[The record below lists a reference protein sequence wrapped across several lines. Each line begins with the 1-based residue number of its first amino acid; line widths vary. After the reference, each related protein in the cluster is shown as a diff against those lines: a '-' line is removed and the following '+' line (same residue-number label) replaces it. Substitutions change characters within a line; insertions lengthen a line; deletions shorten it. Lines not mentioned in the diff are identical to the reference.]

1 MLEVRDLHSGYG
13 EAHVVRGVSLDVG
26 AGEIVAVLGRN
37 GMGKTTLIRSIMG
50 LTPPQI
56 RSGSITWRGES
67 LIGLR
72 PHDIAARKIAIVPQ
86 GRRLFPSLTVTEH
99 LTMLKSARAK
109 DGWTVDRVF
118 GIFPRLAE
126 RRHHRGGQLSGGER
140 GMLAVGRALMID
152 PQLILMDEP
161 SEGLAPV
168 MVQHLEEI
176 VLDLKREGLSILL
189 VEQNLYSALAVADR
203 VYILETGQVVHQGD
217 AATLSAADRSVVSA
231 PRRAVRSL
239 NGSVSRPHRNLRRNP
254 CQSAESGPN
263 RRSGSSVSKSR
274 N

>member
-1 MLEVRDLHSGYG
+1 MLEIRDLHSGYG
-13 EAHVVRGVSLDVG
+13 EALVVRGVSLDVG
-26 AGEIVAVLGRN
+26 AGEIVALLGRN

-50 LTPPQI
+50 LTPPQVS
-56 RSGSITWRGES
+56 SGTVTWRGES
-67 LIGLR
+67 LVGLR
-72 PHDIAARKIAIVPQ
+72 PHVIADRKIAIVPQ
-86 GRRLFPSLTVTEH
+86 GRRLFASLTVTEH

-109 DGWTVDRVF
+109 DGWTIDRVF

-176 VLDLKREGLSILL
+176 VLSLKREGMSVLL

-203 VYILETGQVVHQGD
+203 VYILETGQIVHQGD
-217 AATLSAADRSVVSA
+217 AKAMAQQTDVLFARLGV
-231 PRRAVRSL
+231 
-239 NGSVSRPHRNLRRNP
+239 
-254 CQSAESGPN
+254 Q
-263 RRSGSSVSKSR
+263 
-274 N
+274 

>member
-13 EAHVVRGVSLDVG
+13 EAVVVRGVSLDV
-26 AGEIVAVLGRN
+26 APGEIVALLGRN

-50 LTPPQI
+50 LVPPQI
-56 RSGSITWRGES
+56 RAGTISWRGDN
-67 LIGLR
+67 LVGMK

-99 LTMLKSARAK
+99 LTMLKSPRAR

-126 RRHHRGGQLSGGER
+126 RRYHRGGQLSGGER

-168 MVQHLEEI
+168 MVQHLESI
-176 VLDLKREGLSILL
+176 ILDLKKEGLSILL

-203 VYILETGQVVHQGD
+203 VYIMETGQIVHQGD
-217 AATLSAADRSVVSA
+217 AKEMSQQTDVLFARLGV
-231 PRRAVRSL
+231 
-239 NGSVSRPHRNLRRNP
+239 H
-254 CQSAESGPN
+254 
-263 RRSGSSVSKSR
+263 
-274 N
+274 

>member
-13 EAHVVRGVSLDVG
+13 EAIVVRGVSLDVG
-26 AGEIVAVLGRN
+26 PGEIVALLGRN

-50 LTPPQI
+50 LTPPQV
-56 RSGSITWRGES
+56 RSGSISWRGES
-67 LIGLR
+67 LLGLR
-72 PHDIAARKIAIVPQ
+72 PHAIADRKIAIVPQ
-86 GRRLFPSLTVTEH
+86 GRRLFASLTVIEH

-109 DGWTVDRVF
+109 DGWTVERVF

-126 RRHHRGGQLSGGER
+126 RRHHRGAQLSGGER

-152 PQLILMDEP
+152 PMLILMDEP

-176 VLDLKREGLSILL
+176 ILGLKREGLSILL

-203 VYILETGQVVHQGD
+203 VYVLETGRVVHHANAGELAQHTEVLFKHLG
-217 AATLSAADRSVVSA
+217 V
-231 PRRAVRSL
+231 
-239 NGSVSRPHRNLRRNP
+239 H
-254 CQSAESGPN
+254 
-263 RRSGSSVSKSR
+263 
-274 N
+274 

>member
-1 MLEVRDLHSGYG
+1 MLEVRNLHSGYG
-13 EAHVVRGVSLDVG
+13 EAVVVRGVSLDVG
-26 AGEIVAVLGRN
+26 AGEIVALLGRN
-37 GMGKTTLIRSIMG
+37 GMGKTTFSRSIMG
-50 LTPPQI
+50 LVPPQI
-56 RSGSITWRGES
+56 RSGTISWRGEN
-67 LIGLR
+67 LVGMK

-109 DGWTVDRVF
+109 GGWTVDRVF

-152 PQLILMDEP
+152 PNLILMDEP

-168 MVQHLEEI
+168 MVQHLEDI
-176 VLDLKREGLSILL
+176 ILSLRREGLSILL

-203 VYILETGQVVHQGD
+203 VYILETGKVVHQGD
-217 AATLSAADRSVVSA
+217 AKELIQQTELLFQRLGV
-231 PRRAVRSL
+231 
-239 NGSVSRPHRNLRRNP
+239 
-254 CQSAESGPN
+254 Q
-263 RRSGSSVSKSR
+263 
-274 N
+274 

>member
-1 MLEVRDLHSGYG
+1 MLEIRDLHSGYG
-13 EAHVVRGVSLDVG
+13 EALVVRGVSLDVG
-26 AGEIVAVLGRN
+26 AGEIVALLGRN

-50 LTPPQI
+50 LVPPQI
-56 RSGSITWRGES
+56 NAGSIRWRGEN
-67 LIGLR
+67 LVGLR
-72 PHDIAARKIAIVPQ
+72 PHDIADRKIAIVPQ
-86 GRRLFPSLTVTEH
+86 GRRLFASLTVTEH

-109 DGWTVDRVF
+109 TGWTMERVF

-168 MVQHLEEI
+168 MVQLLEDI
-176 VLDLKREGLSILL
+176 VLGLKREGLSILL

-203 VYILETGQVVHQGD
+203 VYILETGQIVHQGD
-217 AATLSAADRSVVSA
+217 AKTMAGQTELLFQRLGV
-231 PRRAVRSL
+231 
-239 NGSVSRPHRNLRRNP
+239 
-254 CQSAESGPN
+254 Q
-263 RRSGSSVSKSR
+263 
-274 N
+274 

>member
-13 EAHVVRGVSLDVG
+13 DAIVVRGVSLDVKP
-26 AGEIVAVLGRN
+26 GEIVALLGRN
-37 GMGKTTLIRSIMG
+37 GMGKTTVIRSIMG
-50 LTPPQI
+50 LKPPQI

-67 LIGLR
+67 LLDL
-72 PHDIAARKIAIVPQ
+72 PAHDIAGRKIAIVPQ

-109 DGWTVDRVF
+109 TGWTLDRVF

-152 PQLILMDEP
+152 PELILMDEP

-168 MVQHLEEI
+168 MVQHLESII
-176 VLDLKREGLSILL
+176 VDLKKEGLSILL

-203 VYILETGQVVHQGD
+203 VYVLETGQVVHHGT
-217 AATLSAADRSVVSA
+217 AEE
-231 PRRAVRSL
+231 L
-239 NGSVSRPHRNLRRNP
+239 NNQTDVLFQRLGV
-254 CQSAESGPN
+254 Q
-263 RRSGSSVSKSR
+263 
-274 N
+274 

>member
-13 EAHVVRGVSLDVG
+13 EAAVVRGVSLDVG
-26 AGEIVAVLGRN
+26 TGEIVALLGRN
-37 GMGKTTLIRSIMG
+37 GMGKTTFIRSVMG
-50 LTPPQI
+50 LAPPQI
-56 RSGSITWRGES
+56 RSGTITWRGES
-67 LIGLR
+67 LVGLR
-72 PHDIAARKIAIVPQ
+72 PHDIADRKIAIVPQ
-86 GRRLFPSLTVTEH
+86 GRRLFSSLTVTEH

-126 RRHHRGGQLSGGER
+126 RRNHRGGQLSGGER

-168 MVQHLEEI
+168 MVQHLEGI
-176 VLDLKREGLSILL
+176 ILDLKREGLSVLL

-203 VYILETGQVVHQGD
+203 VYVLETGQVVHQGD
-217 AATLSAADRSVVSA
+217 AKELSEHPDLLFQRLGV
-231 PRRAVRSL
+231 
-239 NGSVSRPHRNLRRNP
+239 
-254 CQSAESGPN
+254 Q
-263 RRSGSSVSKSR
+263 
-274 N
+274 

>member
-13 EAHVVRGVSLDVG
+13 EAVVVRGVSLDV
-26 AGEIVAVLGRN
+26 APGEIVALLGRN

-50 LTPPQI
+50 LVPPQI
-56 RSGSITWRGES
+56 LAGTVSWRGDN
-67 LIGLR
+67 LVGMK

-99 LTMLKSARAK
+99 LTMLKSPRAK

-168 MVQHLEEI
+168 MVQHLESI
-176 VLDLKREGLSILL
+176 ILDLKKEGLSILL

-203 VYILETGQVVHQGD
+203 VYIMETGQIVHQGD
-217 AATLSAADRSVVSA
+217 AKEMSQQTDVLFARLGV
-231 PRRAVRSL
+231 
-239 NGSVSRPHRNLRRNP
+239 H
-254 CQSAESGPN
+254 
-263 RRSGSSVSKSR
+263 
-274 N
+274 

>member
-13 EAHVVRGVSLDVG
+13 EAVVVRGVSLDV
-26 AGEIVAVLGRN
+26 APGEIVALLGRN

-50 LTPPQI
+50 LVPPQI
-56 RSGSITWRGES
+56 RAGTISWRGDD
-67 LIGLR
+67 LVGMK

-99 LTMLKSARAK
+99 LTMLKSPRAK

-126 RRHHRGGQLSGGER
+126 RRFHRGGQLSGGER

-168 MVQHLEEI
+168 MVQHLETI
-176 VLDLKREGLSILL
+176 ILDLKKEGLSILL

-203 VYILETGQVVHQGD
+203 VYIMETGQIVHQGD
-217 AATLSAADRSVVSA
+217 AREMSQQTDVLFARLGV
-231 PRRAVRSL
+231 
-239 NGSVSRPHRNLRRNP
+239 H
-254 CQSAESGPN
+254 
-263 RRSGSSVSKSR
+263 
-274 N
+274 